1 MRFEQVRAEQ
11 AIWEAIRGFKEPFS
25 HDQLQNRC
33 RKEEKAIGRFLR
45 ALRAAGYLVQID
57 TDDGGVHYKL
67 EKDVGHEAP
76 RLTLTG
82 KPAEQ
87 RYGAEQMWRVMRAR
101 RQDGFAVAD
110 LVAHAGFPITTTEA
124 RNYIQMLLSCG
135 YLKVIQKS
143 SPRCGRV
150 ARYKLVKDTGP
161 QPPVLQNIR
170 QLYDP
175 NTGKA
180 VLPGGQ
186 A

>member
-1 MRFEQVRAEQ
+1 MRLEQILAEQ

-25 HDQLQNRC
+25 IDQLQARC
-33 RKEEKAIGRFLR
+33 TGHEKAIGRFLR
-45 ALRAAGYLVQID
+45 ALRTAGHLLQID
-57 TDDGGVHYKL
+57 KADGSIRYHLV
-67 EKDVGHEAP
+67 KDVGHDAP

-161 QPPVLQNIR
+161 KPPVLQNIR